1 MGIDPDKVRKLQ
13 LMGLGPVWQRRGLA
27 TDERAEDG
35 AVVMEPPVTTG
46 VSWSAM
52 PTDGCVEDVMAM
64 DWEALEKSV
73 KQCTRCGLCQ
83 GRTHAVLGAGD
94 RKARWLLVG
103 EGPGQQEDM
112 QGEPFVGPAGKL
124 LDNML
129 SALGLARGT
138 NTYIANIVKCRPL
151 GADGRDRPPAADE
164 SAACL
169 PYLARQID
177 LIRPDIIVALGK
189 TAAVS
194 LLDLPAQTSVASLRG
209 KAHRHAGLPLIVT
222 YHPAYLLRQPTD
234 KAKSWRDL
242 CLAMSLLNGR

>member
-1 MGIDPDKVRKLQ
+1 MAIDLNKVRKLQ
-13 LMGLGPVWQRRGLA
+13 LMGLGPVWQRRELA

-35 AVVMEPPVTTG
+35 AITMVPPVTAG

-52 PTDGCVEDVMAM
+52 PTNDCAEDVMAM

-73 KQCTRCGLCQ
+73 RQCTRCGLCQ
-83 GRTHAVLGAGD
+83 GRTHAVPGVGD

-103 EGPGQQEDM
+103 EGPGQQEDVH
-112 QGEPFVGPAGKL
+112 GEPFVGPAGKL

-138 NTYIANIVKCRPL
+138 NIYIANIVKCRPV

-164 SAACL
+164 LAACL

-177 LIRPDIIVALGK
+177 LIRPDMIVALGK

-194 LLDLPAQTSVASLRG
+194 LLDLPAETSMASLRG

-222 YHPAYLLRQPTD
+222 YHPAYLLRQPAD

-242 CLAMSLLNGR
+242 CLAIRLFNGR